1 MKTNHQRPP
10 HANAFT
16 LLEMMIVLLIIAM
29 ILGVVAA
36 GVNGFQSKAE
46 ITMTDA
52 KVNSIV
58 AHLSSYKT
66 IGAVYPS
73 QTQGLN
79 ALVTRPSGDPKPRRW
94 TQSLKSET
102 DLIDVWGTKFLYRYP
117 GVHNPSGF
125 DVYSAGPDR
134 QPETDDD
141 IGNW

>member
-1 MKTNHQRPP
+1 MKTNPRPTTTAA
-10 HANAFT
+10 HAFT

-36 GVNGFQSKAE
+36 GVNGFRENAE
-46 ITMTDA
+46 ITTTDA
-52 KVNSIV
+52 KVQSLV
-58 AHLSSYKT
+58 AHLTSYKT
-66 IGAVYPS
+66 IGQMYPTQS
-73 QTQGLN
+73 QGLN
-79 ALVTRPSGDPKPRRW
+79 ALISRPGDPTPKRW
-94 TQSLKSET
+94 NQSLKSET

-117 GVHNPSGF
+117 GSHNPSGF